1 MRSDGSDSGGVND
14 RGSHGPIDL
23 KGLSPR
29 ELEAITHALS
39 GLSSSE
45 TALEMGIKPSTVR
58 NLLSRSYSKLGV
70 RGLDDVA
77 RGCRSDHLDHD
88 GGIEEGESSESEPP
102 VHDAVRAWS
111 GDLRVLIGVVCLIPL
126 SSALGVPH
134 GWDRALA
141 VLIGSSFGCLIG
153 CALLARGKVV
163 GEAGSQ
169 GMTARRLHRDR
180 FLCMSCALLIVIE
193 RLLGSLLGAWAH
205 ALSLLPFQIVEFLAA
220 LLIMAAAPSFILPD
234 SPSMPSFYEAAG
246 SRESKP
252 RPSFPW
258 RLGYAISACAVG
270 GFLGLTWAGGAF
282 SVGYPSQ
289 AAVEFLI
296 PAACAIGGILLLA
309 ASLIDGHRWLLALD
323 VTLAFVVISVHS
335 WSAEAVP
342 WFLAASIMVFLAR
355 APQALS
361 VRLIRAIMLSF
372 ALGAVASIPGFLGS
386 LSAQAAYSSAQ
397 DAFGLALFSS
407 IRGYLIGLVAC
418 LAVVAAFHLSFS
430 VRLDLVVSRVAGRL
444 DRDDRDRLRKYLG
457 FRGLNDT
464 QIDVSLLVLD
474 GLTRREVAE
483 RLCIAIGTVNS
494 AKREAYRKLGISSRS
509 ELASLLERASGM

>member
-1 MRSDGSDSGGVND
+1 MATV
-14 RGSHGPIDL
+14 
-23 KGLSPR
+23 
-29 ELEAITHALS
+29 
-39 GLSSSE
+39 
-45 TALEMGIKPSTVR
+45 PS
-58 NLLSRSYSKLGV
+58 L
-70 RGLDDVA
+70 
-77 RGCRSDHLDHD
+77 
-88 GGIEEGESSESEPP
+88 
-102 VHDAVRAWS
+102 
-111 GDLRVLIGVVCLIPL
+111 
-126 SSALGVPH
+126 
-134 GWDRALA
+134 
-141 VLIGSSFGCLIG
+141 
-153 CALLARGKVV
+153 
-163 GEAGSQ
+163 
-169 GMTARRLHRDR
+169 
-180 FLCMSCALLIVIE
+180 
-193 RLLGSLLGAWAH
+193 
-205 ALSLLPFQIVEFLAA
+205 
-220 LLIMAAAPSFILPD
+220 ILPD
-234 SPSMPSFYEAAG
+234 SSSIPSFPEAAG
-246 SRESKP
+246 SWESKP
-252 RPSFPW
+252 RSSLPW

-282 SVGYPSQ
+282 SLGYPSQ

-309 ASLIDGHRWLLALD
+309 ASLIGGHRWLLALD
-323 VTLAFVVISVHS
+323 VTLVFVVISVHS

-355 APQALS
+355 VPRALS
-361 VRLIRAIMLSF
+361 VRIIRAIMLSF

-418 LAVVAAFHLSFS
+418 LAVTAALYLSSSVHLDIVA
-430 VRLDLVVSRVAGRL
+430 SRVARRL
-444 DRDDRDRLRKYLG
+444 DQNDRDRLRKYLG

-494 AKREAYRKLGISSRS
+494 AKREAYRKLGISNRS